1 MRFGSR
7 RLHAAPLA
15 LTALLTLGACASDAP
30 LPTGPQPAIAHV
42 TAPTVPVQPPPVL
55 NAQVTL
61 NHCTPT
67 GTKCNYASV
76 VGTVAWS
83 SGAAPTPAAK
93 LETKLILWRSVNPV
107 TVTERWPWAPGDGPN
122 AVIPSAP
129 GRSAK
134 EVRWSSLV
142 GPNNYTI
149 PPRTTHVCL
158 EGEIFVGGQRAAHKF
173 ECLHLATGKIVTQ

>member
-42 TAPTVPVQPPPVL
+42 TAPRVPVQPPPTL
-55 NAQVTL
+55 NGSVTL

-67 GTKCNYASV
+67 GTKCNFASV

-83 SGAAPTPAAK
+83 SGNAPTPAATLK
-93 LETKLILWRSVNPV
+93 TKLILWRSVKPV
-107 TVTERWPWAPGDGPN
+107 VITEKWPWNPADGPN
-122 AVIPSAP
+122 ATIPSAP

-149 PPRTTHVCL
+149 PPSTTDVCL
-158 EGEIFVGGQRAAHKF
+158 EGEIFVGANRIAHKF
-173 ECLHLATGKIVTQ
+173 ECRNLATGKITS